1 MNTQLLFRFSARFFL
16 TLTLLVLT
24 AFAAFAQT
32 GLAGLARLARFPEG
46 RSIRRD
52 AALLAVR
59 AQRERVREVESIPL
73 NLTHSAAADQ
83 RFFGKQ
89 DKVAGRTI
97 SDYAGDYLHY
107 LFSQSHQPA
116 AVNFAETEG
125 RGVEYQHGPVWF
137 LSLAG
142 QRETR
147 TVMAPRNTP
156 LFVSLGW
163 GWYWLNED
171 EPDAVLPI
179 IQSEIEGIYDYFYD
193 FQVSLDFEVAP
204 ASVVIPTQSPVTY
217 WPLLAEDAEVFGY
230 ESCARVF
237 SRAGMAGNFALLKP
251 LAPGTHTLKLQ
262 FRDRED
268 NYYLREFTIKVE

>member
-1 MNTQLLFRFSARFFL
+1 MFFSIRRFVLMGCISLLI
-16 TLTLLVLT
+16 TL
-24 AFAAFAQT
+24 AAFAQHAAPVST
-32 GLAGLARLARFPEG
+32 RIARFPEG
-46 RSIRRD
+46 RAVQRD
-52 AALLAVR
+52 AAYQQANAKATSDEASPRR
-59 AQRERVREVESIPL
+59 ARLVLP
-73 NLTHSAAADQ
+73 AAADQ
-83 RFFGKQ
+83 RFYSKQ
-89 DKVAGRTI
+89 DKVAGRTV

-116 AVNFAETEG
+116 AVTFAETEG

-142 QRETR
+142 QGETR

-204 ASVVIPTQSPVTY
+204 VSVVIPTQSPVTY

-230 ESCARVF
+230 ESCSRVF

-251 LAPGTHTLKLQ
+251 LAAGTHTLKIQ
-262 FRDRED
+262 FYDREGR
-268 NYYLREFTIKVE
+268 YYLREFTIKVD